1 MWLYSQSKLE
11 DHTTGKGDLWITD
24 MMPLTYVSFSYLS
37 KVNLGRKVVHWTR
50 TLSQDSCSLY
60 EPMYPTHLS
69 PLLLSCPYLFIGL
82 GNWVGGDEENANYR
96 GTPAQFFFSVLDFGF
111 FFKPPFLP
119 GVALKLFSFISPSP
133 NPT

>member
-1 MWLYSQSKLE
+1 M
-11 DHTTGKGDLWITD
+11 
-24 MMPLTYVSFSYLS
+24 
-37 KVNLGRKVVHWTR
+37 HWTR

-60 EPMYPTHLS
+60 EPVYPTHLS

-96 GTPAQFFFSVLDFGF
+96 GTPAHL
-111 FFKPPFLP
+111 

>member
-1 MWLYSQSKLE
+1 MDY
-11 DHTTGKGDLWITD
+11 

-37 KVNLGRKVVHWTR
+37 KVNIGRKVVHWTR

-96 GTPAQFFFSVLDFGF
+96 GTLLNFFSVLDLV
-111 FFKPPFLP
+111 FLSP
-119 GVALKLFSFISPSP
+119 LFDRG
-133 NPT
+133 

>member
-1 MWLYSQSKLE
+1 MDY
-11 DHTTGKGDLWITD
+11 

-69 PLLLSCPYLFIGL
+69 PLLLSSPYLFIGL
-82 GNWVGGDEENANYR
+82 GNWVGVMKKMQITGEPLPN
-96 GTPAQFFFSVLDFGF
+96 FFSVLDLV
-111 FFKPPFLP
+111 FLSP
-119 GVALKLFSFISPSP
+119 LFDRG
-133 NPT
+133 

>member
-1 MWLYSQSKLE
+1 MDY
-11 DHTTGKGDLWITD
+11 

-37 KVNLGRKVVHWTR
+37 KVNLGRKVVHWTQ

-96 GTPAQFFFSVLDFGF
+96 GTPVQFFTVLDLV
-111 FFKPPFLP
+111 FLSP
-119 GVALKLFSFISPSP
+119 LFDRG
-133 NPT
+133 

>member
-1 MWLYSQSKLE
+1 MDY
-11 DHTTGKGDLWITD
+11 

-37 KVNLGRKVVHWTR
+37 KVNLGRKVVHWTQ

-82 GNWVGGDEENANYR
+82 GNWVGGDEKMQIIGEPMPN
-96 GTPAQFFFSVLDFGF
+96 FFFNVGLS
-111 FFKPPFLP
+111 FFKPFLA
-119 GVALKLFSFISPSP
+119 GGSS
-133 NPT
+133 